1 MTSADIRDVQHGLLV
16 FIPGLPP
23 RSRNRPAWDELVR
36 RLRRDLE
43 PNWRVE
49 VFEHNLTATSR
60 VDLDAVVRTL
70 AAQIRDWAG
79 ELSED
84 IEPPD
89 GILIAG
95 HSFGGVLARAAY
107 LLDAADATA
116 PTDTSAVRL
125 GSPAAFGR
133 AAASAMKGDPSA
145 SVEGT
150 DERGPAHRWPSLV
163 RRIVLL
169 GSPNSG
175 YRKEAPGNPLTWRLA
190 YELATPFADFTIEK
204 VQAGG
209 YWITDLRLRWL
220 DAFQPG
226 LHAERPTVVQVL
238 GTADSL
244 VTHSDILD
252 QRFMPGAQVYEIPGA
267 DHAGLI
273 RLDTARD
280 PERRY
285 EQLRTAIV
293 GRDDETTRTPTPSA
307 PGPTVF
313 ILHGIRAAAL
323 RTWVQ
328 RLGTEVAT
336 RSPNATIISPDTGYF
351 TAMEFAL
358 PGTRRRKVHEFLK
371 IYGDAYASR
380 DPNQFR
386 FAGHSN
392 GTYMMAQ
399 SLERV
404 PSMRFDTIYLAGT
417 VLPRRFDWDRLF
429 HNRQVGNGDAT
440 DWRNGRV
447 RSDRGVTDVPVGL
460 LCSLLRGL
468 GSQDV
473 GTAGLSGFE
482 NTAPWP
488 IDETRT
494 VKGGH
499 GAPLAIDDQLGRVA
513 EFLATGTSPTPYTS
527 DAEGPPLEWN
537 ETVDPSAPF
546 DWLSRF
552 VGLPPVAWSALIGV
566 GALGATGLVRLGR
579 AKGAKVAVG
588 TGVGAA
594 TAVWALLRSI

>member
-1 MTSADIRDVQHGLLV
+1 MTSDDIRDVRNGLLV

-23 RSRNRPAWDELVR
+23 RTRARPPWDELIR
-36 RLRRDLE
+36 RLRRDLA
-43 PNWRVE
+43 PNWRVV
-49 VFEHNLTATSR
+49 VFEHGLTATSR
-60 VDLDAVVRTL
+60 VDLDSVVRSL

-89 GILIAG
+89 GILLAG

-107 LLDAADATA
+107 LHDASDATG
-116 PTDTSAVRL
+116 PVDTSAARTA
-125 GSPAAFGR
+125 SQAAFGR
-133 AAASAMKGDPSA
+133 AAASDARNDPEVASA
-145 SVEGT
+145 EPPAS
-150 DERGPAHRWPSLV
+150 AHRWPSLV

-175 YRKEAPGNPLTWRLA
+175 YRREAPGNPLSWRLA
-190 YELATPFADFTIEK
+190 YEIATPFADFTIEK

-220 DAFQPG
+220 DAFQTE
-226 LHAERPTVVQVL
+226 AERPTVVQVL
-238 GTADSL
+238 GTEDSL
-244 VTHSDILD
+244 VTHEDILD
-252 QRFMPGAQVYEIPGA
+252 QRFMPGTQVYEIPGA
-267 DHAGLI
+267 DHPGLI
-273 RLDTARD
+273 RLDTAPD
-280 PERRY
+280 PDRRY
-285 EQLRTAIV
+285 EQVRTAIV
-293 GRDDETTRTPTPSA
+293 GRDDERRRQATPRED
-307 PGPTVF
+307 GPTAF
-313 ILHGIRAAAL
+313 ILHGIRASAL
-323 RTWVQ
+323 RSWVQ
-328 RLGTEVAT
+328 DLGTKVGTLDPKAM
-336 RSPNATIISPDTGYF
+336 IVSPDTGYF

-380 DPNQFR
+380 HPDEFV

-399 SLERV
+399 SLGRV
-404 PSMRFDTIYLAGT
+404 PSMRFERIYLAGT
-417 VLPRRFDWDRLF
+417 VLPRRFDWDGLF
-429 HNRQVGNGDAT
+429 RNRQVGRWTNGSWT
-440 DWRNGRV
+440 KGHV
-447 RSDRGVTDVPVGL
+447 RSDRGVTDVPVGV

-468 GSQDV
+468 GSVDI

-488 IDETRT
+488 IDQART

-499 GAPLAIDDQLGRVA
+499 GAALATDEQLDRIA
-513 EFLATGTSPTPYTS
+513 EFVAKGTSSTPYTDDS
-527 DAEGPPLEWN
+527 EGPPRRWN
-537 ETVDPSAPF
+537 EEFEASAPF

-552 VGLPPVAWSALIGV
+552 VGLPPIAWGAVIGV

-594 TAVWALLRSI
+594 TAIWALLRSI

>member
-1 MTSADIRDVQHGLLV
+1 MTSAEIRDVQHGLLV

-23 RSRNRPAWDELVR
+23 RSRNRPSWDELVR
-36 RLRRDLE
+36 RLRRDLA

-60 VDLDAVVRTL
+60 VDLDSVVRTL
-70 AAQIRDWAG
+70 AAQIREWAG

-84 IEPPD
+84 VEPPD
-89 GILIAG
+89 SILIAG

-116 PTDTSAVRL
+116 PTDTSAGPD

-133 AAASAMKGDPSA
+133 DATSAVKGDPRTDVDDA
-145 SVEGT
+145 
-150 DERGPAHRWPSLV
+150 DERAPAHRWPSLV

-175 YRKEAPGNPLTWRLA
+175 YRKEAPGNPLTWRIA

-226 LHAERPTVVQVL
+226 TGAARPKVVQVL

-293 GRDDETTRTPTPSA
+293 GRDDETTLTATPPA
-307 PGPTVF
+307 DGPTVF

-328 RLGTEVAT
+328 KLGTEVAS
-336 RSPNATIISPDTGYF
+336 RSPKATIISPDTGYF
-351 TAMEFAL
+351 TALEFAL
-358 PGTRRRKVHEFLK
+358 PGTRRRKVHEFLR

-429 HNRQVGNGDAT
+429 RNRQVGSRGGTGWQD
-440 DWRNGRV
+440 GRV

-460 LCSLLRGL
+460 LCSWLRGL
-468 GSQDV
+468 GSVDV

-482 NTAPWP
+482 NTAPWA

-513 EFLATGTSPTPYTS
+513 EFLVTGTSPKPYEAES
-527 DAEGPPLEWN
+527 DGPPREWK

-552 VGLPPVAWSALIGV
+552 VGLPPVAWGTLVGI

-579 AKGAKVAVG
+579 AKGARVAVG
-588 TGVGAA
+588 TGVGTV
-594 TAVWALLRSI
+594 TAVWALLRSV